1 MVSTSPSYFGNY
13 SDRDQPTLNTVA
25 NYVAQARILLQDKV
39 PDYRYEDDSLIAALN
54 LVLLEAR
61 RKRGDLFVY
70 NWKVK
75 GQTQAFTANDDT
87 YVDIEP
93 QFRMAILYGM
103 CGHAMARDQED
114 IQDTRATTFFMVFNA
129 ILVGQ
134 NILGVSGGSG
144 PNPQG
149 GVQQ

>member
-1 MVSTSPSYFGNY
+1 MATSPSFFGNF

-25 NYVAQARILLQDKV
+25 NYIDSARTLLQDRV
-39 PDYRYEDDSLIAALN
+39 SNYRYDDSSLLIALN

-61 RKRGDLFVY
+61 RKRGDFFNY
-70 NWKVK
+70 NYKVK
-75 GQTQAFTANDDT
+75 GQTQAFTAVDDT
-87 YVDIEP
+87 YVEIEP
-93 QFRMAILYGM
+93 QFRMGILYGM
-103 CGHAMARDQED
+103 CGHALARDQED
-114 IQDTRATTFFMVFNA
+114 VQDIRATTFFAVFNA

-149 GVQQ
+149 GVR